1 MYVYI
6 YIYIKYIIYY
16 IYIYIYLP
24 EREPRIRAGWLT
36 ARFRLAGGGRD
47 TSVSQV
53 DVNLTSRGICT
64 KLTHLLRAAWTSVK
78 HSLPRFQQT
87 PAVWANPWPNPR
99 PACLHLICARL
110 QPCIWTAMHI
120 FISYVQDS
128 WVQASPVILE
138 LWAASCA
145 KKVARPRITSSP
157 ARGGSLPRE
166 GSSREARSQA
176 SLVEVGASGDYSNH
190 VTL

>member
-6 YIYIKYIIYY
+6 YIYKIYYILYIY

-64 KLTHLLRAAWTSVK
+64 KLTHLLRAA
-78 HSLPRFQQT
+78 
-87 PAVWANPWPNPR
+87 
-99 PACLHLICARL
+99 
-110 QPCIWTAMHI
+110 
-120 FISYVQDS
+120 
-128 WVQASPVILE
+128 
-138 LWAASCA
+138 
-145 KKVARPRITSSP
+145 
-157 ARGGSLPRE
+157 
-166 GSSREARSQA
+166 
-176 SLVEVGASGDYSNH
+176 
-190 VTL
+190 